1 MPKLHWQKHYLNILH
16 RETKSK
22 SPGPVGPSF
31 QHTCANLKPRIRSW
45 DPYQQIFSQ
54 AHFPPVQKE
63 TGKSVRKHL
72 QAGEAFPPS
81 QSLSS
86 LSRMSKT
93 VVAIS
98 QDIFFRV
105 PVYLQFNM
113 SKKSLCQC
121 VCANCKQNLL
131 NTFLDKRELI
141 SVVVPFIIFVTLLR
155 IELSYVL
162 NACQM
167 RNIMLAL
174 TEKCISS
181 LQNVAEWQ
189 KPTGSFVG
197 SRPFVN
203 GTISNLASSSAPAD
217 KLWSFK

>member
-1 MPKLHWQKHYLNILH
+1 MRQPETQNPQLGPLPTNIQ
-16 RETKSK
+16 S
-22 SPGPVGPSF
+22 
-31 QHTCANLKPRIRSW
+31 CALATSAKGDR
-45 DPYQQIFSQ
+45 Q
-54 AHFPPVQKE
+54 E
-63 TGKSVRKHL
+63 CEKHL

-113 SKKSLCQC
+113 SKNSLCQC

-141 SVVVPFIIFVTLLR
+141 SIVVPFIIFVMLLR

-167 RNIMLAL
+167 RKIMLAL

-181 LQNVAEWQ
+181 LQNVAE
-189 KPTGSFVG
+189 
-197 SRPFVN
+197 
-203 GTISNLASSSAPAD
+203 
-217 KLWSFK
+217 